1 MGRIA
6 AIFRRFAVKRSLYF
20 FVAQDVALGDR
31 FAKKNRTRLFF
42 RALLR
47 SRRIA
52 SRKSGYSGPADGI
65 ST

>member
-31 FAKKNRTRLFF
+31 FAKKKQDAAVFPRP
-42 RALLR
+42 
-47 SRRIA
+47 A
-52 SRKSGYSGPADGI
+52 SFQEDC
-65 ST
+65 